1 MLANLSFIDVL
12 TESHRSGWSNRTA
25 RHRLAP
31 PAMLTDDSWATGKWK
46 KERPACLC
54 GLVFINTWCRFFCFQ
69 HSDCQ
74 FISYIYDVPHIYIYI
89 CCYCEHNAYFCVEIT
104 VMISEPPLPT
114 APLFVLRFYCLFL
127 VESWNRC
134 AKSFC
139 FTQLW
144 ILTNLVHLVMYV
156 CACACACLT
165 VQCCSRCVDVS
176 VTLRYFS
183 LWLSDP
189 HSPLFSSIC
198 HTPLPSTLS
207 GTHRWC
213 CGLMQRS
220 STTPNVWLRV

>member
-31 PAMLTDDSWATGKWK
+31 PAMLTDDSWATGKWQ
-46 KERPACLC
+46 RQRDLPACVSWFLLIPDV
-54 GLVFINTWCRFFCFQ
+54 GFFFFFFSTFRLPVHLIYIWC
-69 HSDCQ
+69 S
-74 FISYIYDVPHIYIYI
+74 SYTYIYIYI

-104 VMISEPPLPT
+104 VMISEPPSPH

-127 VESWNRC
+127 VESWNCC

-156 CACACACLT
+156 CARVC
-165 VQCCSRCVDVS
+165 
-176 VTLRYFS
+176 
-183 LWLSDP
+183 
-189 HSPLFSSIC
+189 
-198 HTPLPSTLS
+198 
-207 GTHRWC
+207 
-213 CGLMQRS
+213 
-220 STTPNVWLRV
+220 VWLCSAVVNV